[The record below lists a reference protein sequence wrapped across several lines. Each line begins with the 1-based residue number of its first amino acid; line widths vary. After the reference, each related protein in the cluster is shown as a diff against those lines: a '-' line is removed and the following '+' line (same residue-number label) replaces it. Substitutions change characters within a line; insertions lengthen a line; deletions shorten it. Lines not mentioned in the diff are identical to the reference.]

1 MLHHAQDTLHISNG
15 DCQTFPGCKSV
26 VFPAPLARYCPSA
39 EQCHKAL
46 CGGTVVASYLGRQMR
61 GEQGEGSC
69 QRGTSV
75 EKGSV

>member
-1 MLHHAQDTLHISNG
+1 M
-15 DCQTFPGCKSV
+15 

-61 GEQGEGSC
+61 D
-69 QRGTSV
+69 
-75 EKGSV
+75 EKGHTREGQAWRRVLYESGRKCLLHSNLMIVCL